1 LKHMVTLVQNMKS
14 MDVEFLISQ
23 FKQIQRSLDNFFK
36 NIKTLYIE
44 NSELGML
51 TDWWDAFENNLC
63 HWNLTGLWQ
72 ITRLFEQDELYDVE
86 EMFHILLDVIS
97 LTERLAHGN
106 VTEALTEVYAFMLTQ
121 EAKMGMFTEEEF
133 SNQVESLLMLL
144 ETLTDMSDEPAES
157 SVCFSAAF
165 CWTLT
170 TATPQNDPTFQP
182 CDFVH
187 SNSTLSYNTVIEA
200 IKELKLITPGD
211 SSSCTMEDFQADI
224 TRNLTCFFHQVK
236 EWNSILLKFSELHHV
251 NDSAL
256 KMLLDFWNELS
267 LYAVPLHANNT
278 YSMSCSSTPK
288 TQMALQIIET
298 LGSVPVAEMEMV
310 KGVLELLDDLYGSL
324 SWNRHS
330 RTSLTDT
337 VLINVKNMTSE
348 LSGLLDREDVL
359 SFLSLIQPLMTL
371 SSVGNQTYSMLMILS
386 ALNGN
391 RNISDN
397 FENFWFPVVRSI
409 EDLLVNFNVTH
420 LLVMID
426 QEFQLLRLATGQS
439 SSMALD
445 VLIQQFNTSSVDAM
459 LRHFEDILE
468 IVNNFLCDCNNKN
481 YSKIM
486 HVLILLMANE
496 NSSNDLLLVVK
507 NIIDFLELFQNK
519 SKEDYTG
526 ALFVDGFLSREKL
539 NDTHTA
545 HSVVLNSL
553 FHLIADLAVIEE
565 ALHRNNTELQIV
577 DFFDS
582 FFDNARYREVSPQY
596 QNRTVDIILEI
607 LQMIFQSTTE
617 HDRNK

>member
-1 LKHMVTLVQNMKS
+1 IKHMVTLVQNMRN

-23 FKQIQRSLDNFFK
+23 FKQIQGSLDNFFK
-36 NIKTLYIE
+36 NIKPLYIE

-51 TDWWDAFENNLC
+51 TDWWNAFENNSC
-63 HWNLTGLWQ
+63 NWNLTVLWQ

-86 EMFHILLDVIS
+86 EMFHLLLDIIS
-97 LTERLAHGN
+97 LTEGLAHGN
-106 VTEALTEVYAFMLTQ
+106 VTEALTEVYGFMLTQ

-133 SNQVESLLMLL
+133 SNQVESLLMVL
-144 ETLTDMSDEPAES
+144 ETLTDISDEPEES

-170 TATPQNDPTFQP
+170 TATPQNDPTFQH
-182 CDFVH
+182 CDFAH
-187 SNSTLSYNTVIEA
+187 SNSTLSYNAVIEA

-211 SSSCTMEDFQADI
+211 SSSCTMEDFQVDI

-236 EWNSILLKFSELHHV
+236 EWNSLLLKFSELHHV
-251 NDSAL
+251 NGSAL
-256 KMLLDFWNELS
+256 KELLDFWNELS
-267 LYAVPLHANNT
+267 LYAVPLQVNNT
-278 YSMSCSSTPK
+278 YSMNCSSTPK
-288 TQMALQIIET
+288 RQVALQIIET
-298 LGSVPVAEMEMV
+298 LGSVPVAEMEMAR
-310 KGVLELLDDLYGSL
+310 GVLEQLGDLYGGL

-330 RTSLTDT
+330 RTSLINT
-337 VLINVKNMTSE
+337 VLTNVKNMTSE
-348 LSGLLDREDVL
+348 VSGLLDTDAVL
-359 SFLSLIQPLMTL
+359 SFLPVIQPLVAL

-391 RNISDN
+391 SNISDN
-397 FENFWFPVVRSI
+397 FENFWFPIVKSI
-409 EDLLVNFNVTH
+409 EDLLVNFNVQH
-420 LLVMID
+420 LLAMID
-426 QEFQLLRLATGQS
+426 QEFQLLKLATGQS

-445 VLIQQFNTSSVDAM
+445 ILRQQFNTSSVGAM
-459 LRHFEDILE
+459 LRHFEDIQE

-486 HVLILLMANE
+486 HALILLMANE
-496 NSSNDLLLVVK
+496 NASNDLLLVVK

-526 ALFVDGFLSREKL
+526 ALFVDNFLSREKL
-539 NDTHTA
+539 NDTHTTN
-545 HSVVLNSL
+545 SVVLNNL
-553 FHLIADLAVIEE
+553 LHLIADLAAIEE
-565 ALHRNNTELQIV
+565 ALHRNNTELQVV

-582 FFDNARYREVSPQY
+582 FFDNARYRAFSTQP
-596 QNRTVDIILEI
+596 QNRSLDIVLDI